1 MYNKRLK
8 YLREEKEITQVQIS
22 KLLGFKDNVYSQF
35 EKNKTTLP
43 IKHLNTLCNYFNV
56 SFDYIFEFTNIKK
69 YKNSNNDIDIK
80 LSGKRLKDFRKE
92 NKLTQLKL
100 AKILNLDNSMIGKY
114 EKGQYVIATT
124 YLYQICK
131 KYHISADYL
140 LGKTNEPKYL
150 K

>member
-1 MYNKRLK
+1 M
-8 YLREEKEITQVQIS
+8 
-22 KLLGFKDNVYSQF
+22 GFKDNVYSQF

-56 SFDYIFEFTNIKK
+56 SFDYIFEFTNIIK

-92 NKLTQLKL
+92 NKLTHLKL